1 MHEIMFGVV
10 FIAISPFIYMIITK
24 CSKDLEKEEDLSI
37 IITKFEGTKS
47 NKSSKKKSKKSSK
60 KKRND
65 YYIEKPEPN
74 QEYLKLDG
82 TL

>member
-1 MHEIMFGVV
+1 MHEIMFGVF
-10 FIAISPFIYMIITK
+10 FIAISPFIYMIITN
-24 CSKDLEKEEDLSI
+24 CSKDQEKEGDLPI

-47 NKSSKKKSKKSSK
+47 KKISKKKSKKISK

-65 YYIEKPEPN
+65 HYIEKPEPN

>member
-1 MHEIMFGVV
+1 MHEIILGVF

-65 YYIEKPEPN
+65 HYIGKPEPN

>member
-1 MHEIMFGVV
+1 MYEIILGVV
-10 FIAISPFIYMIITK
+10 FIALSPFIYMIITK
-24 CSKDLEKEEDLSI
+24 CSKDLEKEEDSPI
-37 IITKFEGTKS
+37 IITKFEGTKRK
-47 NKSSKKKSKKSSK
+47 KSSKKKSKKNSK
-60 KKRND
+60 KRRND

>member
-1 MHEIMFGVV
+1 MYEIMFGVF
-10 FIAISPFIYMIITK
+10 FIAISPFIYMIITN
-24 CSKDLEKEEDLSI
+24 CSKDQEKEGDLPI

-47 NKSSKKKSKKSSK
+47 KKISKKKSKKSSK

>member
-1 MHEIMFGVV
+1 MHEIIFGVF
-10 FIAISPFIYMIITK
+10 FIAISPFIYMIITN
-24 CSKDLEKEEDLSI
+24 CSKDQEKEGDLP
-37 IITKFEGTKS
+37 IITKFVGPKS
-47 NKSSKKKSKKSSK
+47 KKISKKKSKKISK

-65 YYIEKPEPN
+65 HYIEKPEPN

>member
-1 MHEIMFGVV
+1 
-10 FIAISPFIYMIITK
+10 MIITN
-24 CSKDLEKEEDLSI
+24 CSKDQEKEGDLP

-47 NKSSKKKSKKSSK
+47 KKISKKKSKKSSK
-60 KKRND
+60 KRRND

-74 QEYLKLDG
+74 QGYLKLDG

>member
-1 MHEIMFGVV
+1 MHEIMFGVF
-10 FIAISPFIYMIITK
+10 FIAISPFIYMIITN
-24 CSKDLEKEEDLSI
+24 CSKDQEKEEDLP
-37 IITKFEGTKS
+37 IITKFEGTKR
-47 NKSSKKKSKKSSK
+47 KKSSK

>member
-1 MHEIMFGVV
+1 MHEIIFGVF
-10 FIAISPFIYMIITK
+10 FIAISPFIYMIITN
-24 CSKDLEKEEDLSI
+24 CSKDQEKEGDLP

-47 NKSSKKKSKKSSK
+47 KKISKKKSKKSSK

-65 YYIEKPEPN
+65 HYIEKPEPN

>member
-1 MHEIMFGVV
+1 MHEIMFGVF

-24 CSKDLEKEEDLSI
+24 CSKEQENEGDLPI

-47 NKSSKKKSKKSSK
+47 NKSSKKKSKK
-60 KKRND
+60 RND
-65 YYIEKPEPN
+65 HYIEKPEPN
-74 QEYLKLDG
+74 QEYQKLDG